1 MSLTRFILLLCAAT
15 LLFACGGEEEI
26 VEIDGGKLTFEAKD
40 EGVRISGE
48 KEGVG
53 AISGQFG
60 DHAEI
65 PDGFPKDVPIYPG
78 TDVIGGMVAGEG
90 GMVTLQ
96 TSDDI
101 EKVAAFYRENLAKE
115 GWTLGPEMDLGS
127 QRVLPVEKEGRNA
140 AVQIAREA
148 NATTIV
154 VTIGLGPAR

>member
-15 LLFACGGEEEI
+15 LLLACGGDEET
-26 VEIDGGKLTFEAKD
+26 VEIEGGELTFEAEG

-60 DHAEI
+60 ENAEI
-65 PDGFPKDVPIYPG
+65 PNGFPEDVPIYPG
-78 TDVIGGMVAGEG
+78 ADVIGGMAAGGG

-96 TSDDI
+96 TGDDP
-101 EKVAAFYRENLAKE
+101 EKVAAFYRENLVKE
-115 GWTLGPEMDLGS
+115 GWSLATEMDLGG
-127 QRVLPVEKEGRNA
+127 QRVLAAEKEDRNA
-140 AVQIAREA
+140 AVQISREA

-154 VTIGLGPAR
+154 MTIGMGN